1 MYFLTNHIAIVIING
16 VEVKNMKVNVAPIKK
31 VLGPKVSFQFTA
43 VAKEFAG
50 SEFIWADGDIK
61 VSGEVVNTGRELEMS
76 GIILVTATLK
86 CDRCL
91 DEYVTSVEIPFTERY
106 REDDAERDEEQAGL
120 SYYQGDE
127 IHIDQVVLENIIMAE
142 PLKRLCRAE
151 CQGLCP
157 HCGINLN
164 HAVCA
169 CNDDKVDP
177 RLAVLQQLLKK

>member
-31 VLGPKVSFQFTA
+31 VLGPKVNF
-43 VAKEFAG
+43 EFAADAKKLADD
-50 SEFIWADGDIK
+50 EFIWADGDIK
-61 VSGEVVNTGRELEMS
+61 VTGEVVNTGRELDMS
-76 GIILVTATLK
+76 GTILVTAKLK

-91 DEYVTSVEIPFTERY
+91 DEYTTSMAIPFAERY
-106 REDDAERDEEQAGL
+106 REDDTEQDEEQAGL

-142 PLKRLCRAE
+142 PLKRLCKEE
-151 CQGLCP
+151 CRGLCP

-169 CNDDKVDP
+169 CNHQEVDP